1 MDVIRTDFMTEGNH
15 GAELLTGYTGD
26 DMKGEAALARLSGTD
41 ESHCPLGAIWARHR
55 GEVAWDEASRR

>member
-26 DMKGEAALARLSGTD
+26 DMKGAAALARLSGTD
-41 ESHCPLGAIWARHR
+41 ESHYPLGANL
-55 GEVAWDEASRR
+55 GSP